1 MHANRQFHL
10 GLLISPD
17 IMRESLLV
25 ARLPSCISRNC
36 SLGAKGMEQRDS
48 LFDRII
54 ARIKNNPVVAILI
67 VAGTIVIALS
77 TFSDATKRLLDL
89 VEGQSPERARQELKD
104 LSVDYTPQ
112 AFIQRAQQGDLQA
125 VNVFLAAGMDPN
137 TKDAKGNTSL
147 MYAIAENRTELIKI
161 LLKAKANV
169 SQVNNGG
176 GTALG
181 WAAARGKLDIVHL
194 LLDHG
199 ADAQAIS
206 EAFVTAG
213 ENAHTDVMHALLEKG
228 AKLSEVGSEALLGA
242 AGSTVGVPDQGRS
255 DTVTFLCGLGVDVNA
270 KDNEGWTALL
280 LAADRDRASV
290 VQTLVDRGAD
300 VNAKCDCTGYLSGG
314 WTALMIAAREGQ
326 DDIARILVA
335 KHADVNV
342 KNNLGR
348 TALVTAAYEGRA
360 DVVRTLLD
368 NGADVNAK
376 DIHGRT
382 SLMEA
387 ALGGHVDVVQTL
399 LQRGA
404 HVHDRD
410 VQGRT
415 AMQLA
420 TIADRVEI
428 TPVLRQAQSK

>member
-1 MHANRQFHL
+1 M
-10 GLLISPD
+10 
-17 IMRESLLV
+17 
-25 ARLPSCISRNC
+25 
-36 SLGAKGMEQRDS
+36 KQRDP

-89 VEGQSPERARQELKD
+89 VEGQSPERARLELKD

-112 AFIQRAQQGDLQA
+112 AFIQRAQQGDIQA
-125 VNVFLAAGMDPN
+125 VKVFLAAGMDPN
-137 TKDAKGNTSL
+137 TKDAKGNTAL
-147 MYAIAENRTELIKI
+147 MYAVAENRTELIKV

-169 SQVNNGG
+169 NEKNDGQ
-176 GTALG
+176 TALS
-181 WAAARGKLDIVHL
+181 WSAARGKLDAVHL

-199 ADAQAIS
+199 ADAQTINQ
-206 EAFVTAG
+206 AFVTAA
-213 ENAHTDVMHALLEKG
+213 EYAHTDVMHALLEKG
-228 AKLSEVGSEALLGA
+228 AKLNEVGSEALLRA
-242 AGSTVGVPDQGRS
+242 ADSMLVGVPDQDRS
-255 DTVTFLCGLGVDVNA
+255 DTVTFLCSLGVDVNA

-280 LAADRDRASV
+280 SAADRDRASL

-314 WTALMIAAREGQ
+314 WTALMIAAREGH

-335 KHADVNV
+335 KHADVNL
-342 KNNLGR
+342 KNNLSQ
-348 TALVTAAYEGRA
+348 TALVEAANKGRA

-368 NGADVNAK
+368 NGADANAK

-382 SLMEA
+382 PLMEA
-387 ALGGHVDVVQTL
+387 ALEGHVDVVQTL

-410 VQGRT
+410 AQGRT

-420 TIADRVEI
+420 TVADRVEI
-428 TPVLRQAQSK
+428 IPLLRQAQSR